1 MNASPKIKFTVT
13 ELDTIEKAIYG
24 DIITEN

>member
-1 MNASPKIKFTVT
+1 MKKSPKIKFTVT
-13 ELDTIEKAIYG
+13 ELDTIEEAIYG